1 MQPAQQPQAQPQIQ
15 PQAVPM
21 QQAAQPQ
28 IQGQVIPMQPMQNMQ
43 GFPTTNAMLALILG
57 CVSLVFGGVCL
68 AIPALIIANGALK
81 ITSQYPGHPDQSN
94 ANIARIISIISIIIY
109 SIFIVIFI
117 CLHSLHQHQHTD
129 DLDFHSWFQMAQ
141 PDSAFANL

>member
-94 ANIARIISIISIIIY
+94 ANIARIISIISIILY
-109 SIFIVIFI
+109 SIFIDLCNRYVCIF
-117 CLHSLHQHQHTD
+117 
-129 DLDFHSWFQMAQ
+129 A
-141 PDSAFANL
+141 SAPAY

>member
-28 IQGQVIPMQPMQNMQ
+28 MQGQVIPMQGMQAM
-43 GFPTTNAMLALILG
+43 GGMPSTNAMLALILAI
-57 CVSLVFGGVCL
+57 VSLFFGGICL
-68 AIPALIIANGALK
+68 SIPSLIIANGALK

-109 SIFIVIFI
+109 ALLIVVYALFIVVF
-117 CLHSLHQHQHTD
+117 L
-129 DLDFHSWFQMAQ
+129 
-141 PDSAFANL
+141 SAESSY

>member
-1 MQPAQQPQAQPQIQ
+1 MIPDPSAPQNNPTQPQIQ

-21 QQAAQPQ
+21 QQTAQPQ

-43 GFPTTNAMLALILG
+43 GFPTTNAVLALILA

-94 ANIARIISIISIIIY
+94 ANTARIVSIISIILY
-109 SIFIVIFI
+109 SIFIVIYAIFI
-117 CLHSLHQHQHTD
+117 VAIL
-129 DLDFHSWFQMAQ
+129 
-141 PDSAFANL
+141 SAETTY

>member
-28 IQGQVIPMQPMQNMQ
+28 MQGQVMQVQGMQNM
-43 GFPTTNAMLALILG
+43 GGMPTTNAMLALILAI
-57 CVSLVFGGVCL
+57 VSIFVGGICL
-68 AIPALIIANGALK
+68 SIPSLIIANGALK

-94 ANIARIISIISIIIY
+94 ANIARIISIISIVIYALVIIGY
-109 SIFIVIFI
+109 AILFIALIA
-117 CLHSLHQHQHTD
+117 SESTY
-129 DLDFHSWFQMAQ
+129 
-141 PDSAFANL
+141 